1 MPRFTKWHLVATIII
16 PIDTNLDK
24 KDRMI
29 DTHYNRLFIEF
40 YFAPLASLN
49 QLMLFLEKDTIWKV
63 FVNESKWSHVMSR
76 LSADTPTLHLA
87 FNFMNE
93 NIHS

>member
-1 MPRFTKWHLVATIII
+1 
-16 PIDTNLDK
+16 
-24 KDRMI
+24 
-29 DTHYNRLFIEF
+29 
-40 YFAPLASLN
+40 
-49 QLMLFLEKDTIWKV
+49 LMLFLEKDTIWKV